1 MHILTALNGKF
12 TRFSKKGFY
21 KLSRWHFVEAITL
34 FVWKSLDLKT
44 KKSYSMTDKAG
55 ASMPFFTKE
64 KKKKGFAYLSISARK
79 QISELSL
86 SEPKPRT
93 PALQSHSQSGER
105 PPECWSVCCRTT
117 RKGQARQRKM
127 QALQTLV
134 GKIKQMLVTLHVCL
148 THPLTSQWW
157 SAATNCSLK
166 WPHHLYSIEFSSHS
180 FYIIDAYLSAHHW
193 TD

>member
-12 TRFSKKGFY
+12 TRFSKKCFY

-44 KKSYSMTDKAG
+44 KKSYSMTEKAG

-64 KKKKGFAYLSISARK
+64 KKKRFCISKYLSEEADQWAITVWAKATDTCSAESLTVRGEVAWMLISV
-79 QISELSL
+79 LSND
-86 SEPKPRT
+86 EEGAGAT
-93 PALQSHSQSGER
+93 
-105 PPECWSVCCRTT
+105 
-117 RKGQARQRKM
+117 RKM

-134 GKIKQMLVTLHVCL
+134 GKIKRMLVTLHVCL